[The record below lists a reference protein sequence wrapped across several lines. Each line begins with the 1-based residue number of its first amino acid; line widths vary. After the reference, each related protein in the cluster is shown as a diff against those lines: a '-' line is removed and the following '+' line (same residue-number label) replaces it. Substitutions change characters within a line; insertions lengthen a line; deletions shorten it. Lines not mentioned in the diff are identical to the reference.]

1 MAASAAAA
9 IEDLT
14 LMSMCKS
21 FQSNN
26 GYANVKSGL
35 ESRVKHYLEMT

>member
-1 MAASAAAA
+1 MAANAAAA